1 MDKLINKKIENYT
14 IVSQIGKGGM
24 GVVYKAH
31 DEKLNRFV
39 AIKVLNAPHV
49 KNSKRMIERFKIEA
63 QNHAQLVHQN
73 IVTVYGFVEF
83 DNMLGIVMEYVDGES
98 LEKVIFKNHH
108 LHIFDVLFITNQL
121 LEGIGYAHSRGYIHR
136 DIKPSNII
144 VNNEGIVKIMDFGI
158 SKSVEGD
165 KDGAQTSARIGT
177 IYYMSPE
184 QIKGKNV
191 NRVSD
196 IYSIGCTIYD
206 MLTGKPPFDSKN
218 EYDVMQGHLK
228 ENPISLSNY
237 ISSIPIGL
245 DEIVAKLLKKK
256 QDERYQSCDEVKAE
270 IQKFDKL
277 LKTADANYFNEKKA
291 RSKLSKKKSII
302 SFALFIIAFLSLVI
316 FVIFQVKDFMDFKG
330 YEVFKKHSISTLFE
344 TEEKIVVSNI
354 TKVLLPTKYALTS
367 VFTDGNRF
375 TIVGDSGTIIT
386 RTDSFSNWENKAMDE
401 KVNLNDFW
409 KFTNGSEIFI
419 GEKSAF
425 IYNTDGSKQWYS
437 ILDENYA
444 LNSINFVDDN
454 NGFVVGSRG
463 LILAT
468 DDGGNHWKKIEN
480 INMETLFEINME
492 SKSIGFVVGLNG
504 IILKTVD
511 SGERWERQKSNT
523 DKYLKSIDF
532 YDDELGICVGGNGII
547 LRTTDSGNTWSK
559 IQDVTKRPLSK
570 VRFIDKKNIIA
581 IGNNGIIL
589 LSSNSGESWNS
600 VESKYFQNWNDI
612 VVTSNKK
619 IFIVGTSGTMI
630 ELEKGS
636 DL

>member
-1 MDKLINKKIENYT
+1 MDKLINKKIDNYT
-14 IVSQIGKGGM
+14 IIAQIGKGGM

-63 QNHAQLVHQN
+63 QNHAQLIHQN

-83 DNMLGIVMEYVDGES
+83 DNMLGIVMEYIDGES

-144 VNNEGIVKIMDFGI
+144 VNSEGVVKIMDFGI

-165 KDGAQTSARIGT
+165 NDGAQTSARIGT

-237 ISSIPIGL
+237 LPSIPIGL
-245 DEIVAKLLKKK
+245 DEIVAKLLMKK
-256 QDERYQSCDEVKAE
+256 QSERYQSCEDVKKD
-270 IQKFDKL
+270 IQQFNKL

-302 SFALFIIAFLSLVI
+302 SFVLFIIAFLSLVV

-354 TKVLLPTKYALTS
+354 TKVSLPTKYALNS
-367 VFTDGNRF
+367 IATDGNRF
-375 TIVGDSGTIIT
+375 TIVGDSGTILT
-386 RTDSFSNWENKAMDE
+386 RIDSFSNWEKTELDA
-401 KVNLNDFW
+401 KVNLHNFW
-409 KFTNGSEIFI
+409 KFTNGKKIYI
-419 GEKSAF
+419 GEKSSF
-425 IYNTDGSKQWYS
+425 IYDTNGSNQWYS
-437 ILDENYA
+437 ILDEKYA
-444 LNSINFVDDN
+444 LNCINFVDEN

-468 DDGGNHWKKIEN
+468 VDGGNRWKKIEN
-480 INMETLFEINME
+480 RTKEALFEINME
-492 SKSIGFVVGLNG
+492 TKSVGFIVGLNG
-504 IILKTVD
+504 TILKTVD
-511 SGERWERQKSNT
+511 NGKSWERQNSNT

-532 YDDELGICVGGNGII
+532 YNDELGICVGGNGVI
-547 LRTTDSGNTWSK
+547 LRTTDAGSTWNEIK
-559 IQDVTKRPLSK
+559 DVTKRPLNK
-570 VRFIDKKNIIA
+570 VKFIDKKNVIA
-581 IGNNGIIL
+581 VGNNGAIL

-612 VVTSNKK
+612 GVVPNGK
-619 IFIVGTSGTMI
+619 IFIIGTSGTMI
-630 ELEKGS
+630 ELEKGR
-636 DL
+636 D